1 MSLFLSYL
9 AIGITEGLVYA
20 LLALG
25 MVLIYKGSRTINFA
39 HPFFGLITAFVCWW
53 LTAKAS
59 FFPFTLMPFR
69 AGSTP
74 RFAVAALLSL
84 AFIGLYG
91 FGVEHGIMR
100 RLRRAPR
107 LVTLV
112 ATIAVAQGALGF
124 VSLVFNRTPDQQAQS
139 RTLPS
144 IIHLHFL
151 VGRRTVTGSDIT
163 VFIVTVIVC
172 VLGAYFFKSTKFGVA
187 VRAAAE
193 NGDAARLLGIS
204 ADRVSVFVWVAG
216 SVLAGIAGILVS
228 QVKGGVDITTLSLG
242 FLVRG
247 LTAALIGG
255 LTSLPGA
262 VVGGLIVGITQEMLI
277 WQFPKPTQQGLPEL
291 ALFVFVVVV
300 LIFRPG
306 GLFGQREETED
317 KVGFAPV
324 IRDLPARLRR
334 TPAVAVYR
342 GVSSL
347 IVVIAIV
354 MSMRSGAATAGQL
367 TRTLAVAIVGVGL
380 TVVMGMSG
388 QISLGHWAL
397 AGVGAVSTATFVT
410 RIHVP
415 YLIALVLAVGI
426 GMLVSLA
433 IGLPALRIRGLY
445 LAIVTL
451 GFNLAC
457 QAYLFRQSFLGG
469 SSAGRDLD
477 PPKIGPVNLGNP
489 NNRPLLLFTILC
501 LGLVIVVARNLSRS
515 RTGRGFF
522 ALRENE
528 KAAATLGVR
537 LTRYKLLAFAVS
549 GGMAALGGALY
560 ASSLTLVRADDY
572 TAPYSL
578 TLIAIV
584 MVGGLGSP
592 YGAVFGAL
600 VIRGIP
606 DLVKFN
612 NAWIVPIGSGVLLII
627 VIVRARGGVAGLLA
641 SIREKVITAL
651 DGVTRAHAPPPPTSA
666 AAPPPA
672 A

>member
-1 MSLFLSYL
+1 VSLFLSYL
-9 AIGITEGLVYA
+9 AIGVTEGMVYG

-39 HPFFGLITAFVCWW
+39 HPFFGLLTAFVCWW
-53 LTAKAS
+53 LTAKAD
-59 FFPFTLMPFR
+59 FFPFTLMPFA
-69 AGSTP
+69 AGSRP
-74 RFAVAALLSL
+74 RFVVAALLAL

-91 FGVEHGIMR
+91 FGIEHGIMR
-100 RLRRAPR
+100 RIRRAPR

-112 ATIAVAQGALGF
+112 ATIAIAQGALGL
-124 VSLVFNRTPDQQAQS
+124 VTVVFNRTPDQQAQA
-139 RTLPS
+139 RLIPS
-144 IIHLHFL
+144 LINAHFI
-151 VGRRTVTGSDIT
+151 VGKRVITGDDIT
-163 VFIVTVIVC
+163 VLIVTALVC
-172 VLGAYFFKSTKFGVA
+172 VGAAYFFTRAKFGVA

-204 ADRVSVFVWVAG
+204 ADRVAAFVWIAG

-228 QVKGGVDITTLSLG
+228 QVKGGAVDVSTLSLG

-262 VVGGLIVGITQEMLI
+262 VVGGLIVGISQELLV
-277 WQFPKPTQQGLPEL
+277 WKFPAPTQQGLPEL
-291 ALFVFVVVV
+291 ALFVFVVAV

-317 KVGFAPV
+317 KVGFVPV
-324 IRDLPARLRR
+324 LKELPARLR
-334 TPAVAVYR
+334 ASAAAKAYR
-342 GVSSL
+342 V
-347 IVVIAIV
+347 VTVIAVLAFIAL
-354 MSMRSGAATAGQL
+354 GFTTTAANTGL
-367 TRTLAVAIVGVGL
+367 ITRMLAVAIVGVGL
-380 TVVMGMSG
+380 TVLMGYSG

-397 AGVGAVSTATFVT
+397 AGVGGFATANFVT
-410 RIHVP
+410 RMHVP
-415 YLIALVLAVGI
+415 YLIALVLAIGVGMI
-426 GMLVSLA
+426 VSLV

-457 QAYLFRQSFLGG
+457 QVYLFKQAFLGG
-469 SSAGRDLD
+469 SSAGRELT
-477 PPKIGPVNLGNP
+477 PPKLGPFDLANP
-489 NNRPLLLFTILC
+489 NNRPLMGFTIIC
-501 LGLVIVVARNLSRS
+501 LGLALLAARNLASG
-515 RTGRGFF
+515 RTGRALFS
-522 ALRENE
+522 LRENE

-549 GGMAALGGALY
+549 GGIAALGGALY
-560 ASSLTLVRADDY
+560 ASSLGNVRAADY
-572 TAPYSL
+572 EAPFSL

-592 YGAVFGAL
+592 WGAVFGAL

-612 NAWIVPIGSGVLLII
+612 NLWIVPIGSGILLLI
-627 VIVRARGGVAGLLA
+627 VIVRARVGVAGLFA
-641 SIREKVITAL
+641 YIREKIITAV
-651 DGVTRAHAPPPPTSA
+651 DEMGAG
-666 AAPPPA
+666 PPA
-672 A
+672 ASAPTPPSA

>member
-1 MSLFLSYL
+1 MTLFISYL
-9 AIGITEGLVYA
+9 AIGVTEGLVYG

-39 HPFFGLITAFVCWW
+39 HPFFGLLTAFVCWW

-59 FFPFTLMPFR
+59 FFPFTLMPFA
-69 AGSTP
+69 AGTRP
-74 RFAVAALLSL
+74 RFVVAVVLSL
-84 AFIGLYG
+84 VFIGLYG
-91 FGVEHGIMR
+91 LGVEHGIMR

-112 ATIAVAQGALGF
+112 ATIAIAQGALGI
-124 VSLVFNRTPDQQAQS
+124 VGLVFNRTQEQQTQG
-139 RTLPS
+139 RVIPS
-144 IIHLHFL
+144 LLTTQFFI
-151 VGRRTVTGSDIT
+151 GRQLITGAHIT
-163 VFIVTVIVC
+163 VLIVTAVV
-172 VLGAYFFKSTKFGVA
+172 GAYAAWFFTRTKFGVA

-204 ADRVSVFVWVAG
+204 ADRVAAFTWIAG

-228 QVKGGVDITTLSLG
+228 GVKGGAVDVTTLSLG

-262 VVGGLIVGITQEMLI
+262 VVGGLIVGITQEMLV
-277 WQFPKPTQQGLPEL
+277 WQFPGANQQGLPEL
-291 ALFVFVVVV
+291 ALFIFVVAV
-300 LIFRPG
+300 LLFRPG
-306 GLFGQREETED
+306 GLFGQREDTED
-317 KVGFAPV
+317 KVGFVPV
-324 IRDLPARLRR
+324 LRDLPARLQG
-334 TPAVAVYR
+334 TPAATVYRVVTVVAVA
-342 GVSSL
+342 GVALLGFTTTSANTGL
-347 IVVIAIV
+347 IVR
-354 MSMRSGAATAGQL
+354 M
-367 TRTLAVAIVGVGL
+367 LAVAIVGVGL
-380 TVVMGMSG
+380 TVLMGYAG

-397 AGVGAVSTATFVT
+397 AGVGAFATATFVT
-410 RIHVP
+410 RLHVP
-415 YLIALVLAVGI
+415 YLLALPLAIAM

-451 GFNLAC
+451 GFNLAG
-457 QAYLFRQSFLGG
+457 QVYLFKQSAIGG
-469 SSAGRDLD
+469 SSAGRDLT
-477 PPKIGPVNLGNP
+477 PPKVGPFDLADP
-489 NNRPLLLFTILC
+489 SNRPLLGFTLLC
-501 LGLVIVVARNLSRS
+501 LVLVLWVVRNLARS

-549 GGMAALGGALY
+549 GGIAALGGALY
-560 ASSLTLVRADDY
+560 ASSLGLVRAADY
-572 TAPYSL
+572 EAPYSL

-584 MVGGLGSP
+584 IVGGLGSP

-606 DLVKFN
+606 DLVKFDN
-612 NAWIVPIGSGVLLII
+612 LWIVPIGSGLLLLV
-627 VIVRARGGVAGLLA
+627 VIVRARGGIAGLFSL
-641 SIREKVITAL
+641 IREKVITGIDEIAP
-651 DGVTRAHAPPPPTSA
+651 APPP
-666 AAPPPA
+666 
-672 A
+672 

>member
-9 AIGITEGLVYA
+9 AIGITEGLVYG

-39 HPFFGLITAFVCWW
+39 HPFFGLLTAFVCWW
-53 LTAKAS
+53 LTAKAD
-59 FFPFTLMPFR
+59 FFPFTLMPFA
-69 AGSTP
+69 AGTRP
-74 RFAVAALLSL
+74 RFVVAALLAL
-84 AFIGLYG
+84 VFIGLYG
-91 FGVEHGIMR
+91 FGIEHGIMR

-112 ATIAVAQGALGF
+112 ATIAIAQGALGF
-124 VSLVFNRTPDQQAQS
+124 VPIVFTRTPDQQAQA
-139 RTLPS
+139 RIIPS
-144 IIHLHFL
+144 LINAHFI
-151 VGRRTVTGSDIT
+151 VGKRVITGDDIT
-163 VFIVTVIVC
+163 VLIVTAFVC
-172 VLGAYFFKSTKFGVA
+172 IGAAYFFTRTKFGVA

-204 ADRVSVFVWVAG
+204 ADRVAAFVWIAG

-228 QVKGGVDITTLSLG
+228 QVKGGAVDVSTLSLG

-262 VVGGLIVGITQEMLI
+262 VVGGLIVGISQEMLV
-277 WQFPKPTQQGLPEL
+277 WRFTHPTQQGLPEL
-291 ALFVFVVVV
+291 ALFIFVVAV

-317 KVGFAPV
+317 KVGFVPV
-324 IRDLPARLRR
+324 LKELPARLRGSVAAKAYR
-334 TPAVAVYR
+334 AVTIVAVL
-342 GVSSL
+342 GFIGAGFTTTAANTGL
-347 IVVIAIV
+347 I
-354 MSMRSGAATAGQL
+354 
-367 TRTLAVAIVGVGL
+367 TRMLAVAIVGVGL
-380 TVVMGMSG
+380 TVLMGYSG

-397 AGVGAVSTATFVT
+397 AGVGGFATANFVT
-410 RIHVP
+410 RMHVP
-415 YLIALVLAVGI
+415 YLIALVMAIGV
-426 GMLVSLA
+426 GMLVSLV

-457 QAYLFRQSFLGG
+457 QVYLFKQGFLGG
-469 SSAGRDLD
+469 SSAGRDLT
-477 PPKIGPVNLGNP
+477 PPKLGPFDLANP
-489 NNRPLLLFTILC
+489 NNRPLLGFTIIC
-501 LGLVIVVARNLSRS
+501 LGLALLAARNLAAG
-515 RTGRGFF
+515 RTGRAFF
-522 ALRENE
+522 SLRENE

-549 GGMAALGGALY
+549 GGIAALGGALY
-560 ASSLTLVRADDY
+560 ASSLGNVRAADY
-572 TAPYSL
+572 EAPFSL

-592 YGAVFGAL
+592 WGAVFGAL

-612 NAWIVPIGSGVLLII
+612 NLWIVPIGSGVLLLI
-627 VIVRARGGVAGLLA
+627 VIVRARAGVAGLFA
-641 SIREKVITAL
+641 YIRERVITAI
-651 DGVTRAHAPPPPTSA
+651 DDMGTA
-666 AAPPPA
+666 PPA
-672 A
+672 ASAPPAA

>member
-9 AIGITEGLVYA
+9 AIGVTEGLVYG

-39 HPFFGLITAFVCWW
+39 HPFFGLLTAFVCWW
-53 LTAKAS
+53 LTAKAD
-59 FFPFTLMPFR
+59 FFPFTLMPFA
-69 AGSTP
+69 AGTRP
-74 RFAVAALLSL
+74 RFVVAALLSL
-84 AFIGLYG
+84 LFIALYG

-112 ATIAVAQGALGF
+112 ATIAIAQGALG
-124 VSLVFNRTPDQQAQS
+124 LVTILFTRTPDQQATN
-139 RTLPS
+139 RVLPF
-144 IIHLHFL
+144 ITNVHF
-151 VGRRTVTGSDIT
+151 VIGKRVITGANIT
-163 VFIVTVIVC
+163 VVIVTAIVC
-172 VLGAYFFKSTKFGVA
+172 VGAALFFTRGKFGVA

-204 ADRVSVFVWVAG
+204 ADRVAAFVWIAG

-228 QVKGGVDITTLSLG
+228 QVKGGVDPSTLSLG

-262 VVGGLIVGITQEMLI
+262 VVGGLIVGITQEMLV
-277 WQFPKPTQQGLPEL
+277 WRFTAPTQQGLPEL
-291 ALFVFVVVV
+291 VLFVFVVAV

-317 KVGFAPV
+317 KVGFVPV
-324 IRDLPARLRR
+324 LRELPARLRASAAAR
-334 TPAVAVYR
+334 AYRVVSVIVVVGVAALGFTTTAANTGLITRMLAVAV
-342 GVSSL
+342 
-347 IVVIAIV
+347 
-354 MSMRSGAATAGQL
+354 
-367 TRTLAVAIVGVGL
+367 VGVGL
-380 TVVMGMSG
+380 TVLMGYSG

-397 AGVGAVSTATFVT
+397 AGVGGFATANFVT
-410 RIHVP
+410 RMHIP
-415 YLIALVLAVGI
+415 YLISLVLAIGV
-426 GMLVSLA
+426 GMLVSLV

-457 QAYLFRQSFLGG
+457 QVYLFKQSWLGG
-469 SSAGRDLD
+469 SSAGRDLT
-477 PPKIGPVNLGNP
+477 PPKLGPLDLADP
-489 NNRPLLLFTILC
+489 NNRPLLAFTIVC
-501 LGLVIVVARNLSRS
+501 LLLVLLVARNLAAG
-515 RTGRGFF
+515 RTGRAFF
-522 ALRENE
+522 SLRENE

-549 GGMAALGGALY
+549 GGIAALGGALY
-560 ASSLTLVRADDY
+560 ASSIGNVRAADY
-572 TAPYSL
+572 ETPYSL

-584 MVGGLGSP
+584 IVGGLGSSW
-592 YGAVFGAL
+592 GAVFGAI

-612 NAWIVPIGSGVLLII
+612 NLWIVPIGSGILLLVVII
-627 VIVRARGGVAGLLA
+627 RARGGVAGMFA
-641 SIREKVITAL
+641 YIREKVITAVDEL
-651 DGVTRAHAPPPPTSA
+651 GTAA

-672 A
+672 RAPTPPSA

>member
-1 MSLFLSYL
+1 VTLFISYL
-9 AIGITEGLVYA
+9 AIGVTEGLVYG

-39 HPFFGLITAFVCWW
+39 HPFFGLVTAFVCWW

-59 FFPFTLMPFR
+59 FFPFTLMPFA
-69 AGSTP
+69 AGTRP
-74 RFAVAALLSL
+74 RFVLAVVLSL

-112 ATIAVAQGALGF
+112 ATIAIAQGALGL
-124 VSLVFNRTPDQQAQS
+124 VTLVFTRTPDQQAQS
-139 RTLPS
+139 RVLPELMHTQFF
-144 IIHLHFL
+144 IGQQLI
-151 VGRRTVTGSDIT
+151 TGAHIS
-163 VFIVTVIVC
+163 VLIVTAVV
-172 VLGAYFFKSTKFGVA
+172 GAYAAWFFTRTRFGVA

-204 ADRVSVFVWVAG
+204 ADRVAAFVWVAG
-216 SVLAGIAGILVS
+216 SILAGVAGILVS
-228 QVKGGVDITTLSLG
+228 QVKGGSVDVTTLSLG

-262 VVGGLIVGITQEMLI
+262 VVGGLIVGITQEMLV
-277 WQFPKPTQQGLPEL
+277 WRFPHPTEQGLPEL
-291 ALFVFVVVV
+291 ALFVFVVLV
-300 LIFRPG
+300 LLFRPG
-306 GLFGQREETED
+306 GLFGQREDTED
-317 KVGFAPV
+317 KVGFVPV
-324 IRDLPARLRR
+324 LRELPARLRGTVAANAYR
-334 TPAVAVYR
+334 VVTTVAVVVVALA
-342 GVSSL
+342 GFTTTSANTGL
-347 IVVIAIV
+347 IVRMLAI
-354 MSMRSGAATAGQL
+354 
-367 TRTLAVAIVGVGL
+367 AIVGVGL
-380 TVVMGMSG
+380 TVLMGYAG

-397 AGVGAVSTATFVT
+397 AGVGAFATATFVT
-410 RIHVP
+410 RLHVP
-415 YLIALVLAVGI
+415 YLLALPLAIAA

-457 QAYLFRQSFLGG
+457 QVYLFKQSAIGG
-469 SSAGRDLD
+469 SSAGRDLT
-477 PPKIGPVNLGNP
+477 PPKIGPFDLADP
-489 NNRPLLLFTILC
+489 SNRPLLGFTILC
-501 LGLVIVVARNLSRS
+501 LVLVLLVARNIANS
-515 RTGRGFF
+515 RTGRAFF

-549 GGMAALGGALY
+549 GGIAALGGALY
-560 ASSLTLVRADDY
+560 ASSLGFVRADDY
-572 TAPYSL
+572 QAPFSL

-584 MVGGLGSP
+584 IVGGLGSP

-612 NAWIVPIGSGVLLII
+612 NLWIVPIGSGLLLLI
-627 VIVRARGGVAGLLA
+627 VIVRARGGIAGLLA
-641 SIREKVITAL
+641 LVREKVIGAIDEMSPEPTAPAA
-651 DGVTRAHAPPPPTSA
+651 GEPPTQ
-666 AAPPPA
+666 
-672 A
+672 

>member
-1 MSLFLSYL
+1 MTLFLSYL
-9 AIGITEGLVYA
+9 AIGVTEGLVYA

-39 HPFFGLITAFVCWW
+39 HPYFGLITAFVCWW

-59 FFPFTLMPFR
+59 FFPFSLMPFR
-69 AGSTP
+69 AGTTP
-74 RFAVAALLSL
+74 RFLLAVVLSL

-91 FGVEHGIMR
+91 YGIEHGIMR

-112 ATIAVAQGALGF
+112 ATIAIGQGALGL
-124 VSLVFNRTPDQQAQS
+124 VTIVFNRTPDQQATA
-139 RTLPS
+139 RVIPS
-144 IIHLHFL
+144 IIHTHFII
-151 VGRRTVTGSDIT
+151 GRRVITGDDIT
-163 VFIVTVIVC
+163 VLIVTAIVC
-172 VLGAYFFKSTKFGVA
+172 AVAAYFFIRTKFGVA

-204 ADRVSVFVWVAG
+204 ADRVAAFVWIAG
-216 SVLAGIAGILVS
+216 SVLAGVAGILVS
-228 QVKGGVDITTLSLG
+228 EVKGGGVDITTLSLG

-262 VVGGLIVGITQEMLI
+262 VLGGLIVGITQNMLV
-277 WQFPKPTQQGLPEL
+277 WKFPSPSQQGLPEL
-291 ALFVFVVVV
+291 ALFIFVVVV
-300 LIFRPG
+300 LFFRPG
-306 GLFGQREETED
+306 GLLGQREDTED
-317 KVGFAPV
+317 KVGFVPV
-324 IRDLPARLRR
+324 LRELPARLRGSAAAKAYR
-334 TPAVAVYR
+334 VVASIIVVAV
-342 GVSSL
+342 
-347 IVVIAIV
+347 IA
-354 MSMRSGAATAGQL
+354 SGFRTSAATAGLL
-367 TRTLAVAIVGVGL
+367 TRMVAVAIVGVGL
-380 TVVMGMSG
+380 TVLMGFSG

-397 AGVGAVSTATFVT
+397 AGVGGFATANFVT
-410 RIHVP
+410 RLHIP
-415 YLIALVLAVGI
+415 YLIAIVLAIGF

-457 QAYLFRQSFLGG
+457 QVYLFKQEFLGG
-469 SSAGRDLD
+469 SSAGRDLQ
-477 PPKIGPVNLGNP
+477 PPKLGPLDLGNA
-489 NNRPLLLFTILC
+489 NNRPLLLFAILC
-501 LGLVIVVARNLSRS
+501 LGLALLVARNLSTT

-537 LTRYKLLAFAVS
+537 LIRYRLMAFAVS
-549 GGMAALGGALY
+549 GGIAALGGAVY
-560 ASSLTLVRADDY
+560 ASSLGHVRAVDY
-572 TAPYSL
+572 QAPDSL
-578 TLIAIV
+578 VLIAIV
-584 MVGGLGSP
+584 MVGGLSSP
-592 YGAVFGAL
+592 WGAVFGAL

-627 VIVRARGGVAGLLA
+627 VIVRARVGIAGFFA
-641 SIREKVITAL
+641 YIRERV
-651 DGVTRAHAPPPPTSA
+651 VRAVDEMSQQTPAST
-666 AAPPPA
+666 AAPPST
-672 A
+672 

>member
-1 MSLFLSYL
+1 VSLFLSYL
-9 AIGITEGLVYA
+9 AIGVTEGLVYG

-39 HPFFGLITAFVCWW
+39 HPFFGLLTAFVCWW

-59 FFPFTLMPFR
+59 FFPFTLMPFA
-69 AGSTP
+69 AGTRP
-74 RFAVAALLSL
+74 RFVVAALLSL
-84 AFIGLYG
+84 IFIGLYG
-91 FGVEHGIMR
+91 FGIEHGIMR

-112 ATIAVAQGALGF
+112 ATIAIAQGALGLVTLIF
-124 VSLVFNRTPDQQAQS
+124 VRTPDQQAQS
-139 RTLPS
+139 RVIPS
-144 IIHLHFL
+144 LLHTSF
-151 VGRRTVTGSDIT
+151 VIGDRVITGNDIT
-163 VFIVTVIVC
+163 VLIVTAVVC
-172 VLGAYFFKSTKFGVA
+172 VVAAYFFNRTRFGVA

-204 ADRVSVFVWVAG
+204 ANRVAAFVWIAG

-228 QVKGGVDITTLSLG
+228 QVKGGVDINTLSLG

-262 VVGGLIVGITQEMLI
+262 VAGGLIVGITQEMLV
-277 WQFPKPTQQGLPEL
+277 WQFPNPNQQGLPEL

-300 LIFRPG
+300 LLFRPG
-306 GLFGQREETED
+306 GLFGQREDTED
-317 KVGFAPV
+317 KVGFVPV
-324 IRDLPARLRR
+324 LRELPARLRGSAAATAFR
-334 TPAVAVYR
+334 VVAAVAV
-342 GVSSL
+342 V
-347 IVVIAIV
+347 IVVL
-354 MSMRSGAATAGQL
+354 SGFTTTASNTGL
-367 TRTLAVAIVGVGL
+367 ITRMVAVAIVGVGL
-380 TVVMGMSG
+380 TVLMGYSG

-397 AGVGAVSTATFVT
+397 AGVGAFATATFVT
-410 RIHVP
+410 RLHIP
-415 YLIALVLAVGI
+415 YLLSLPLAIAV
-426 GMLVSLA
+426 GMLVSLV

-457 QAYLFRQSFLGG
+457 QVYLFKQSSIGG
-469 SSAGRDLD
+469 SSAGRDLQ
-477 PPKIGPVNLGNP
+477 PPKLGPLDLGNP
-489 NNRPLLLFTILC
+489 NNRPLLAFTIFC
-501 LGLVIVVARNLSRS
+501 LGLVLLVARNLAAS

-537 LTRYKLLAFAVS
+537 LTRYKLLAFAAS
-549 GGMAALGGALY
+549 GGIAALGGALY
-560 ASSLTLVRADDY
+560 ASSLGIVRAADY
-572 TAPYSL
+572 EAPFSL

-584 MVGGLGSP
+584 IVGGLGSP

-606 DLVKFN
+606 DLVKFDN
-612 NAWIVPIGSGVLLII
+612 LWIVPIASGILLLV
-627 VIVRARGGVAGLLA
+627 VIVRARGGIVGLL
-641 SIREKVITAL
+641 SLVREKVITAIDEL
-651 DGVTRAHAPPPPTSA
+651 APVPPPGPPTA
-666 AAPPPA
+666 
-672 A
+672 